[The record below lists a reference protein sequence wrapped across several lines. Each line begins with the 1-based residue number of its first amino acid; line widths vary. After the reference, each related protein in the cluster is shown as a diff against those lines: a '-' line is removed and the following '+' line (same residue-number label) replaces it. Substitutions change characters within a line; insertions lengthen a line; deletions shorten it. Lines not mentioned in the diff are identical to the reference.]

1 MLLAARTPRE
11 ALRVFQDYLNN
22 VLNKVLTRYRL
33 EFLVSIPTRGELASL
48 SFLDRRR
55 VAIAVPLS
63 ASPWH
68 LYLGQDLKIIPEGKS
83 VSLRVVKYEYRI
95 QRTPLLQDEAE
106 VRFEYV
112 SSEIEPLARWCRH
125 HVQFHRAFQSVR
137 SEFAPNRLHIPTG
150 GVSIEDVIR
159 FLIVDLGVPPLI
171 DTWDDELRRS
181 EEQFRIWTSREVP
194 E

>member
-1 MLLAARTPRE
+1 VSLAARTPRE
-11 ALRVFQDYLNN
+11 ALRIFQDHLNS

-55 VAIAVPLS
+55 VSIAIPLS
-63 ASPWH
+63 ASLWH
-68 LYLGQDLKIIPEGKS
+68 LYLGQDLKIIPEGKDF
-83 VSLRVVKYEYRI
+83 SLRVVKYEYRI

-112 SSEIEPLARWCRH
+112 SSEIEPLARYCRH
-125 HVQFHRAFQSVR
+125 HVQFHRDFQDVR
-137 SEFAPNRLHIPTG
+137 EGFSPNKLHIPTG
-150 GVSIEDVIR
+150 GVTIEDVIR
-159 FLIVDLGVPPLI
+159 FLIVDLNVPPL
-171 DTWDDELRRS
+171 TEQWEEELRRS
-181 EEQFRIWTSREVP
+181 AELTREWIGDAV